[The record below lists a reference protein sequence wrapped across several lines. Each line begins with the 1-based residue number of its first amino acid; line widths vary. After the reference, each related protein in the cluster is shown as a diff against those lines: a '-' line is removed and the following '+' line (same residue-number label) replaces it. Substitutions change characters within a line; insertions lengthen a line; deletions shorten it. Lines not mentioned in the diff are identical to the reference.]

1 MCEQVFKK
9 NVPISILF
17 ALLEQICLKTEKYY
31 FLDLNAF
38 KKLQFHDLF
47 VKFREEIR
55 PYYHVSKRFYID
67 RDFTYRMFANIV
79 RQLSRM
85 ANVRFDSEIKYHQSK
100 YHVDYMVYHNGDTT
114 EQEVSAHK
122 GHKAPK
128 GATVEAPKGT
138 TRGETTVEAPK
149 GITKGSTD
157 EATVE
162 APKSALP
169 EGTLTKSYETKGEEP

>member
-1 MCEQVFKK
+1 MYSYCIMCEQVFKK

-38 KKLQFHDLF
+38 KKLQFHELF
-47 VKFREEIR
+47 LKFRDEIR
-55 PYYHVSKRFYID
+55 PYYHVSKQFYID

-79 RQLSRM
+79 RQLSRT

-100 YHVDYMVYHNGDTT
+100 YHVDYMIYHNGDTT
-114 EQEVSAHK
+114 AQEVSAHK

-128 GATVEAPKGT
+128 
-138 TRGETTVEAPK
+138 
-149 GITKGSTD
+149 
-157 EATVE
+157 
-162 APKSALP
+162 SALP
-169 EGTLTKSYETKGEEP
+169 EGTLTKGTTKGEVTKGEETKGEVPVPEGILPDPDPSISS

>member
-17 ALLEQICLKTEKYY
+17 AVLEQICLKTDKYY

-122 GHKAPK
+122 GHKA
-128 GATVEAPKGT
+128 TKGT
-138 TRGETTVEAPK
+138 TKGETTVEAPK
-149 GITKGSTD
+149 SALTKGD
-157 EATVE
+157 ETKSDTTVE
-162 APKSALP
+162 ATKSALP
-169 EGTLTKSYETKGEEP
+169 EDTLTNG

>member
-128 GATVEAPKGT
+128 GATVEAPKSALTKGD
-138 TRGETTVEAPK
+138 ETKGEAPK
-149 GITKGSTD
+149 G
-157 EATVE
+157 ATVE
-162 APKSALP
+162 AMKSALP
-169 EGTLTKSYETKGEEP
+169 EDTLING

>member
-1 MCEQVFKK
+1 MYSYCIMCEQVFKK

-38 KKLQFHDLF
+38 KKLQFHELF
-47 VKFREEIR
+47 VKFRDEIR

-79 RQLSRM
+79 RQLSRT

-100 YHVDYMVYHNGDTT
+100 YHVDYMIYHNGDTT
-114 EQEVSAHK
+114 AQEVSAHK

-128 GATVEAPKGT
+128 
-138 TRGETTVEAPK
+138 
-149 GITKGSTD
+149 
-157 EATVE
+157 
-162 APKSALP
+162 SAL
-169 EGTLTKSYETKGEEP
+169 TKGEVPEGEVPVPEGEVPVPEGEVPVPEGILPDPDPSISS

>member
-9 NVPISILF
+9 NIPISILF

-128 GATVEAPKGT
+128 SATA
-138 TRGETTVEAPK
+138 
-149 GITKGSTD
+149 
-157 EATVE
+157 E
-162 APKSALP
+162 APKSATAEAPNSATAEAPNSALP
-169 EGTLTKSYETKGEEP
+169 EGALTKGEVPEGEEDPSISS

>member
-100 YHVDYMVYHNGDTT
+100 YHVDYMIYHNGDTT

-128 GATVEAPKGT
+128 GALTKGDET
-138 TRGETTVEAPK
+138 KGEETKGETTVEAPK
-149 GITKGSTD
+149 G
-157 EATVE
+157 ATVE

-169 EGTLTKSYETKGEEP
+169 EVTDPSISS

>member
-31 FLDLNAF
+31 FLDQNAF

-55 PYYHVSKRFYID
+55 PYYHVSKRFYIE
-67 RDFTYRMFANIV
+67 REFTYRMFANIV

-100 YHVDYMVYHNGDTT
+100 YHVDYMVYPNGDTT

-128 GATVEAPKGT
+128 GTTKGDET
-138 TRGETTVEAPK
+138 KGDETKGET
-149 GITKGSTD
+149 
-157 EATVE
+157 TVE

-169 EGTLTKSYETKGEEP
+169 EGTLTKGYETKGEEP